1 MGLRPS
7 KCDVPFKAWEAA
19 RACREALVMRETLT
33 RTMWVDTAPA
43 PGAPHDDRV
52 SGGHVWA
59 VLLAG
64 GEGTRLLGSSV
75 DGVRIDRPKQF
86 CRFGRDDSLLGSTL
100 GRARRIAGVAHI
112 LPVVS
117 ELHRAWW
124 RSELRHLPEENV
136 LVQPRSRGT
145 AVALLHALIHI
156 LMRDER
162 PTIVVLPCDHGV
174 EDEVPLLGAVDLA
187 VAAAAGPSQPL
198 VLVGV
203 VPSSPE
209 PQYGW
214 IVPGPAGAEPARPVR
229 RFVEKPS
236 LREACALME
245 QGGLWNSLIFA
256 ISGRALLFRFLEAVP
271 RLVETYLWKM
281 RDREWSEKALLE
293 CFASLPFADLSRD
306 ILERSVPH
314 LRVVPVRGS
323 GWTDLGTA
331 YRLETW
337 LHRQRRR
344 ASPAGVAPGMR
355 LLTP

>member
-1 MGLRPS
+1 MNS
-7 KCDVPFKAWEAA
+7 S
-19 RACREALVMRETLT
+19 LT
-33 RTMWVDTAPA
+33 RTMWVDDAPA
-43 PGAPHDDRV
+43 PGATHDDRV

-64 GEGTRLLGSSV
+64 GDGTRLLGTSV
-75 DGVRIDRPKQF
+75 AGARIDRPKQF
-86 CRFGRDDSLLGSTL
+86 CHFGRDDSLLGSTL
-100 GRARRIAGVAHI
+100 SRARRIAGAAHI

-124 RSELRHLPEENV
+124 APELRHLPEENV
-136 LVQPRSRGT
+136 LVQPRNRGT
-145 AVALLHALIHI
+145 AVALLHALVHI
-156 LMRDER
+156 LLRDEH

-174 EDEVPLLGAVDLA
+174 EDELPLLGAVDLA
-187 VAAAAGPSQPL
+187 IAAAAERPAPL
-198 VLVGV
+198 VLVGIE
-203 VPSSPE
+203 PGAPE

-214 IVPGPAGAEPARPVR
+214 IVAGPAGAEAVRPVR

-236 LREACALME
+236 LREACVLME
-245 QGGLWNSLIFA
+245 QGGLWSSLIA
-256 ISGRALLFRFLEAVP
+256 AASGRALLARFLETMP
-271 RLVETYLWKM
+271 RLVEAYLWKM
-281 RDREWSEKALLE
+281 RDGVWSERALLE
-293 CFASLPFADLSRD
+293 CFASLPFSDFSRD

-323 GWTDLGTA
+323 GWTDLGTP

-344 ASPAGVAPGMR
+344 ASPAGVVPGMR